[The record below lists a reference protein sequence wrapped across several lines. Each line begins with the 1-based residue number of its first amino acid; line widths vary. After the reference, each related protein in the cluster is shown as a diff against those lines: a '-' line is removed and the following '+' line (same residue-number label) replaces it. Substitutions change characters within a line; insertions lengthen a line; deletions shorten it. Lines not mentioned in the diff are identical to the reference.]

1 MHRNG
6 DNFTACPKSAIGIV
20 LNDVDFMKKKFP
32 AMFDHIFTPH
42 AQKVRHGYSDTTIQ
56 FGEPDFLKDRIIHR
70 FKYIFLRSGN
80 FFVARV
86 HKWRYFYFRPESD
99 ATTFLSAVS
108 GIECM

>member
-1 MHRNG
+1 
-6 DNFTACPKSAIGIV
+6 
-20 LNDVDFMKKKFP
+20 
-32 AMFDHIFTPH
+32 MFDHIFTPH
-42 AQKVRHGYSDTTIQ
+42 AQKVEHGYSDTTIQ
-56 FGEPDFLKDRIIHR
+56 FGEPDFLKDS
-70 FKYIFLRSGN
+70 FLRFGN